1 MTPRRG
7 LSGLPRVV
15 WLLGFASFAN
25 DVSSEAIF
33 PLLPLYLAAL
43 GGGAQ
48 ALGLIEGSADAVA
61 SLVKVLA
68 GRWSDRGPRRL
79 LVVGGYGLPA
89 LARAAIAAAA
99 VPAHVLAARLVDRI
113 GKGIRSGPR
122 DALLAD
128 AAGPDDSGRA
138 FGLQRSMDHLGAAVG
153 PLVATGLL
161 LALSG
166 LPEQRALRITFAVA
180 AGLGL
185 VAPLL
190 VLSRVDRGAAN
201 ATATVAADPGPGA
214 GAPLPASFWRYA
226 ACATAFALANSSD
239 AFLLRKA
246 HEVGFSA
253 AAVPLLWGGHHV
265 VKALA
270 GAPGGALSDR
280 LPRARVVAGG
290 WVAYGLS
297 YLGFAAA
304 TARWQVAALFGA
316 YALYHGLA
324 EAAERALVADAAP
337 RGARGRAYGWYYGLT
352 GAAALPASLLTGWL
366 WSARGSGV
374 ALATSGAL
382 ALAAAAMITVSG
394 VGARGRG
401 PAAQAPSAR

>member
-1 MTPRRG
+1 
-7 LSGLPRVV
+7 VV
-15 WLLGFASFAN
+15 WLLGFASFTN

-33 PLLPLYLAAL
+33 PLLPIYLAAL
-43 GGGAQ
+43 GGGVQ
-48 ALGLIEGSADAVA
+48 LLGLIEGSADALS

-89 LARAAIAAAA
+89 LARAGIAAALA
-99 VPAHVLAARLVDRI
+99 PWHVLAARLVDRV

-128 AAGPDDSGRA
+128 AVSGGDSGRA
-138 FGLQRSMDHLGAAVG
+138 FGVQRSLDHLGAAVG
-153 PLVATGLL
+153 PLLASGLL
-161 LALSG
+161 LAMETR
-166 LPEQRALRITFAVA
+166 PQEDALRVTFAIA

-190 VLSRVDRGAAN
+190 VLLRLEGRGGSAGDTKP
-201 ATATVAADPGPGA
+201 TADADA
-214 GAPLPASFWRYA
+214 KADHTRLPAAFWRYLG
-226 ACATAFALANSSD
+226 CATSFAVANSSD

-246 HEVGFSA
+246 QDVGFSA
-253 AAVPLLWGGHHV
+253 AQVPLLWFGHHV
-265 VKALA
+265 LKALT

-280 LPRARVVAGG
+280 LPRAFLVAGG
-290 WVAYGLS
+290 WIAYGLA
-297 YLGFAAA
+297 YLGFALS
-304 TARWQVAALFGA
+304 TARWQVAALFGF

-324 EAAERALVADAAP
+324 EASERALVADAAA
-337 RGARGRAYGWYYGLT
+337 RGARGRAYGWYHGVT

-366 WSARGSGV
+366 WGARGSGV

-382 ALAAAAMITVSG
+382 ALAAAGWLTLSAWRARRE
-394 VGARGRG
+394 GA
-401 PAAQAPSAR
+401 AV